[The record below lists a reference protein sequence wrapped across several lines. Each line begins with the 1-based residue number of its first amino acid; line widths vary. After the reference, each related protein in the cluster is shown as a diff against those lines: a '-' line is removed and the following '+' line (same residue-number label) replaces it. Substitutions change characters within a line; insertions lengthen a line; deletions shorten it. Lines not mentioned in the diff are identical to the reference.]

1 MLEMEASTSINGPQ
15 LLKQDVPPDLLSLT
29 SFRKYLSKV
38 FPINISMKH
47 EIHFAITG
55 SKGNIFKVEHLWC
68 VSQRCVVAIQFVEVD
83 LFH

>member
-1 MLEMEASTSINGPQ
+1 
-15 LLKQDVPPDLLSLT
+15 
-29 SFRKYLSKV
+29 
-38 FPINISMKH
+38 MKH